1 MNGTLFTAL
10 VGVGWRESVW
20 SGFCRLFN
28 EYLAI
33 SILTSVFLGT
43 SNFRRMKILHITD
56 LHYTNQIGGRTKQK
70 KLLDNFFI
78 DLEDNVS
85 DIDFVIFSGDLVQRG
100 DKVEDFELART
111 NFLDRIVNV
120 TKIDKK
126 DFFMC
131 PGNHDIDRSV
141 VSKSLIKYL
150 DEDINDNDELN
161 KFFKKENTDLINSH
175 KPLKNYRDFVADY
188 FKENV
193 SPLDYEEEMYS
204 THIRNT
210 EDGKVGF
217 VCLNTS
223 WRSVGINDDNNLL
236 FPTSKVDEALDRIMS
251 CDIKILLHHHP
262 LKDLRPWNLYHIEDL
277 LHKRFDFMLSGH
289 IHKNNLSL
297 DLTPN
302 DGVIKLGS
310 SANLSFE
317 VSAQIG
323 YSLITLDY
331 TESIFSVDFRMYDIK
346 HEVFYPLECKKYD
359 IPSNETLKK
368 QNELRKNI
376 RKRFLEELD
385 DSKSLFVESNSK
397 DERKY
402 LLELS
407 TSPVLKEKSV
417 SEVLNDEN
425 SHPDYHWDNFFKF
438 EKDYIAYGKDKC
450 GKTIMLKKLELE
462 LLRDFSIHNRIP
474 YYIDVKYWS
483 NSNNEFNFFKEL
495 SKYYYTNTNAA
506 IKLFEEKNFVLLL
519 DNFHLEDN
527 STKDIIEKIVSE
539 NDNVKV
545 VICSVN
551 SALNSLDAARFDGRE
566 LKKLYFHR
574 LRKIHIKELT
584 KKNYNFSDEKED
596 QIVEKINSIF
606 KKLSIPFNYWTISIF
621 LWVFNKDA
629 NNKLNNDVDLIN
641 LYVEKLLEKEQLT
654 VSASTFTFNNYKKL
668 LAYFAHF
675 LLTKHHQKSYYAKYS
690 DIIKFIQLYL
700 DKNPRLRINPKDIF
714 DYLDSK
720 SLLRKKDEDFYS
732 FRLNGV
738 FEYFVAYYMTFD
750 QAFLDEAIEDKS
762 FYLSFS
768 NEFELYAGFK
778 RDNVDFLNKI
788 YSKTQ
793 NHFLSLSQD
802 YNLNETSLDTILISK
817 IVEADKLGKFIE
829 KYSRKFQDGLSV
841 VEQDKIEEQMIQEM
855 RLDENHSEVKKKE
868 VKSFNE
874 SSESLENSLTILGK
888 VFRNIDD
895 INDSDLVYK
904 IFDYI
909 IDNAC
914 LWSFKLL
921 DEFGEMDISEI
932 VKTDDKGE
940 AQGLLKL
947 ISNVIPTLVQVRLY
961 DMLGHINLE
970 GIILDRLE
978 KAKTD
983 SKNNQFKLFIYT
995 FLLLDINYIQHK
1007 KLVEDIIPLI
1017 RIPIIKYSFL
1027 LKLNYYLSFKNNLN
1041 SDDKR
1046 QLKNN
1051 IQSQYLKFNNK
1062 TDVGDIQKGIA
1073 STAINKKA

>member
-1 MNGTLFTAL
+1 
-10 VGVGWRESVW
+10 
-20 SGFCRLFN
+20 
-28 EYLAI
+28 
-33 SILTSVFLGT
+33 
-43 SNFRRMKILHITD
+43 MKILHITD
-56 LHYTNQIGGRTKQK
+56 LHFTNQIGGRTKQK

-78 DLEDNVS
+78 DLEKNVS
-85 DIDFVIFSGDLVQRG
+85 EIDFVIFSGDLVQRG
-100 DKVEDFELART
+100 DKVEDFKLAKT
-111 NFLDRIVNV
+111 HFLDRIINV
-120 TKIDKK
+120 TKIKRE
-126 DFFMC
+126 DFFIC
-131 PGNHDIDRSV
+131 PGNHDVDRNE

-150 DEDINDNDELN
+150 DEDINDNDALN
-161 KFFKKENTDLINSH
+161 DFFRKDNTDLINSH
-175 KPLKNYRDFVADY
+175 KPLINYRNFVSGY
-188 FKENV
+188 FKEND
-193 SPLDYEEEMYS
+193 SSLDYEEEMYS
-204 THIRNT
+204 THIRTT
-210 EDGKVGF
+210 EAGKVGF
-217 VCLNTS
+217 VCLNTA
-223 WRSVGINDDNNLL
+223 WRSVGLKDDNNLL

-251 CDIKILLHHHP
+251 CNIKILLHHHP
-262 LKDLRPWNLYHIEDL
+262 LKDLRPWNLYNIEDL

-317 VSAQIG
+317 VDAQIG

-331 TESIFSVDFRMYDIK
+331 DENVFSVDFRMYDIK
-346 HEVFYPLECKKYD
+346 NEVFYPLECKKYN
-359 IPSNETLKK
+359 IPTNEILAK
-368 QNELRKNI
+368 QNKLRKNI
-376 RKRFLEELD
+376 RKRFIEELD
-385 DSKSLFVESNSK
+385 DSKSLFVESDNKENRK
-397 DERKY
+397 D

-407 TSPVLKEKSV
+407 TSPVLKERSI
-417 SEVLNDEN
+417 SEIINDEN
-425 SHPDYHWDNFFKF
+425 SYPDYQWDNFFKF
-438 EKDYIAYGKDKC
+438 DEDYIAYGKDKC

-474 YYIDVKYWS
+474 FYIDIKYWS
-483 NSNNEFNFFKEL
+483 NSNNHFNFFKEL
-495 SKYYYTNTNAA
+495 SKYYYINTNAA
-506 IKLFEEKNFVLLL
+506 IKLFSEKDFVLLL
-519 DNFHLEDN
+519 DNFHLEDIA
-527 STKDIIEKIVSE
+527 TKDIIEKIVS
-539 NDNVKV
+539 DNNNIKV

-584 KKNYNFSDEKED
+584 KKNYNFSDEKEN

-654 VSASTFTFNNYKKL
+654 VSASTFTFNNYKKF

-675 LLTKHHQKSYYAKYS
+675 LLTKHHKKSYYAKYS
-690 DIIKFIQLYL
+690 DIIKFIQQYL

-720 SLLRKKDEDFYS
+720 SLLRKKEDDFYS

-750 QAFLDEAIEDKS
+750 EVFLNEAIEDQN

-778 RDNVDFLNKI
+778 RDNVKFLNKI
-788 YSKTQ
+788 YNKTQ
-793 NHFLSLSQD
+793 NHFSSLAQNYD
-802 YNLNETSLDTILISK
+802 LNKTTLDLILVSK
-817 IVEADKLGKFIE
+817 IVQADKLGRLIE
-829 KYSRKFQDGLSV
+829 KYSKKFQDGLSEI
-841 VEQDKIEEQMIQEM
+841 EQDKIEEQMIQEM
-855 RLDENHSEVKKKE
+855 KLEENHSEVKKK
-868 VKSFNE
+868 KIKYINE

-888 VFRNIDD
+888 VFRNTDD

-932 VKTDDKGE
+932 IKTDEKGE

-947 ISNVIPTLVQVRLY
+947 ISNVIPTLVQVRIY

-970 GIILDRLE
+970 GIILERLE
-978 KAKTD
+978 KAKSD
-983 SKNNQFKLFIYT
+983 YKNNQFKLFIYT
-995 FLLLDINYIQHK
+995 FLLLDINYLQHK
-1007 KLVEDIIPLI
+1007 MLVENIIPLI
-1017 RIPIIKYSFL
+1017 RIPLIKYSFL

-1041 SDDKR
+1041 SSEKR

-1062 TDVGDIQKGIA
+1062 TDVGDIQKGIE
-1073 STAINKKA
+1073 SKSKNKRE